1 MPFVRKLLLLFSYW
15 GQRKGAIASFVLLN
29 LFLCRGDDSTA
40 AEKAVFR
47 QPSLS
52 ETAISSQQ
60 CPSTLPALVE
70 RMLPDLPSYIN
81 RVRIRAGI
89 TKSYIVLAAKPEFE
103 PLPLSGMTDLPSQP
117 QSSNVKQVF
126 FTTLMRRYE
135 GQSITNL
142 QEYHWAFFAGQ
153 QQDWQLAMMY
163 STIGVYP
170 ATASQPPLAPRNSSD
185 SSVAVAIKAW
195 LVDCRDG
202 NLMPLLKLKSISPKK
217 ASSSQIDRA

>member
-1 MPFVRKLLLLFSYW
+1 MPFARKLLPLFRWW
-15 GQRKGAIASFVLLN
+15 GQRKGAIARVALLSLVFCN
-29 LFLCRGDDSTA
+29 GYGLSAAENPVFKQPSPSTA
-40 AEKAVFR
+40 AIF
-47 QPSLS
+47 
-52 ETAISSQQ
+52 SQQ

-103 PLPLSGMTDLPSQP
+103 PLPLSGMADLPSQP
-117 QSSNVKQVF
+117 QSSDVKQFF

-185 SSVAVAIKAW
+185 GSVAVAIKAW
-195 LVDCRDG
+195 LADCRTG
-202 NLMPLLKLKSISPKK
+202 NLMPPSKLKSMSPQKP
-217 ASSSQIDRA
+217 SVSE

>member
-1 MPFVRKLLLLFSYW
+1 MPFVRKLLPLFRWW
-15 GQRKGAIASFVLLN
+15 GKKKEAIAPFALLSLVFCN
-29 LFLCRGDDSTA
+29 GYGLSA
-40 AEKAVFR
+40 AEKLVLK
-47 QPSLS
+47 QPSPS
-52 ETAISSQQ
+52 TAAISSQQ

-117 QSSNVKQVF
+117 QSSDVQQFF

-135 GQSITNL
+135 GRSIANL

-153 QQDWQLAMMY
+153 PQDWQLAMMY

-170 ATASQPPLAPRNSSD
+170 ATATQPPLAPRNSSD
-185 SSVAVAIKAW
+185 GSVAVAIKAW
-195 LVDCRDG
+195 LADCRTG
-202 NLMPLLKLKSISPKK
+202 NLMSPSKLKSISPQKPPVSK
-217 ASSSQIDRA
+217 